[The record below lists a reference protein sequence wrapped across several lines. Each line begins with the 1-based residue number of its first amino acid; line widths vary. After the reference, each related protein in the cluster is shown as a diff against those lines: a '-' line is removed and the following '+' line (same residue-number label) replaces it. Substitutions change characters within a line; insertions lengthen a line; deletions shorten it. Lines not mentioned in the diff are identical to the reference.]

1 MGGPTLSH
9 SQDRCPDVPA
19 WPRVPRCLRGSCA
32 VMLIFSCI
40 AGWSVA
46 VAQNEF
52 QRLSGSGTAAFWKL
66 DCPWKDD
73 RQADKGREKVQH
85 R

>member
-1 MGGPTLSH
+1 
-9 SQDRCPDVPA
+9 
-19 WPRVPRCLRGSCA
+19 
-32 VMLIFSCI
+32 MLIFSCI

-73 RQADKGREKVQH
+73 RQADKGNEKVQH